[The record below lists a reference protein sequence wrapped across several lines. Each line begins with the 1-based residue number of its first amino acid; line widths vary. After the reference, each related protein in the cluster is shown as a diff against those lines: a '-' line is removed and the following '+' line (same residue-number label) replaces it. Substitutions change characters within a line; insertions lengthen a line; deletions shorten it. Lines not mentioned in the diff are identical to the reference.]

1 MIVEYKMH
9 VNKQG
14 NLIAPFFIADGGHFL
29 DGNKR
34 VGIPV
39 SAGSY
44 IPSTLVELNRAAL
57 ITRLTNIGYTEWD
70 SENYVEVAL
79 NAEEIE
85 AAVDT
90 WIRIHDV

>member
-14 NLIAPFFIADGGHFL
+14 NLITPFFIADGGHFL

-39 SAGSY
+39 SDGSY

-85 AAVDT
+85 AEVDAF
-90 WIRIHDV
+90 ISKHD